1 MLDIETIRSEF
12 PALGQNVNGKPLVYL
27 DNAATTQM
35 PVGVL
40 EAVRNYKERFNG
52 NPHRGS
58 HYLSVKATMLLE
70 EARTK
75 VAKFINSPSTKE
87 VVFTKNATE
96 ALNLVAYSYGL
107 SSIQSGDEIVIC
119 ISEHHSNL
127 VPWQRVAGLKGA
139 TLRYLYLT
147 EEYEIDLE
155 RAKQII
161 NEKTAVV
168 AIAVMSNALGTIY
181 PIEKIVD
188 YAHNQG
194 AVVVIDGAQ
203 SVPHLKTD
211 VKKLNADFFVFS
223 GHKLFAPMG
232 IGVLY
237 GKESFLKDMPPFLMG
252 GEMVEYVTEQETS
265 FNELPHKFEAGTPN
279 VEGAVGL
286 GAAIDYLSEIGWE
299 KITEHEKSLTKYAL
313 EKLSEVQY
321 LKIIG
326 SKNLEKRG
334 PVISFT
340 LEGCHPHDIST
351 IVDMDGIALRAGHHC
366 AQPLMNYLQ
375 LPSTSRVSF
384 SLYNTK
390 EEIDILVESL
400 SKVRGWL
407 GYES

>member
-1 MLDIETIRSEF
+1 M
-12 PALGQNVNGKPLVYL
+12 
-27 DNAATTQM
+27 
-35 PVGVL
+35 
-40 EAVRNYKERFNG
+40 
-52 NPHRGS
+52 
-58 HYLSVKATMLLE
+58 
-70 EARTK
+70 
-75 VAKFINSPSTKE
+75 
-87 VVFTKNATE
+87 
-96 ALNLVAYSYGL
+96 
-107 SSIQSGDEIVIC
+107 
-119 ISEHHSNL
+119 
-127 VPWQRVAGLKGA
+127 
-139 TLRYLYLT
+139 
-147 EEYEIDLE
+147 
-155 RAKQII
+155 
-161 NEKTAVV
+161 
-168 AIAVMSNALGTIY
+168 
-181 PIEKIVD
+181 
-188 YAHNQG
+188 
-194 AVVVIDGAQ
+194 
-203 SVPHLKTD
+203 
-211 VKKLNADFFVFS
+211 
-223 GHKLFAPMG
+223 
-232 IGVLY
+232 
-237 GKESFLKDMPPFLMG
+237 
-252 GEMVEYVTEQETS
+252 
-265 FNELPHKFEAGTPN
+265 
-279 VEGAVGL
+279 EGAVGL